1 MREHDEDL
9 YLPQQ
14 TKGYQNLQNDSSIKY
29 KARKVIWSIGEKNVG
44 FLYNSRPAR
53 LQSFKEMKEMWARKK
68 AWQIPHRKLKK
79 LEMLQTP
86 PTILSKKRVLEGA
99 QIDFMLNV
107 HINAENQ
114 AFQMIKIPGIL
125 YIMDQF

>member
-1 MREHDEDL
+1 
-9 YLPQQ
+9 
-14 TKGYQNLQNDSSIKY
+14 
-29 KARKVIWSIGEKNVG
+29 
-44 FLYNSRPAR
+44 
-53 LQSFKEMKEMWARKK
+53 
-68 AWQIPHRKLKK
+68 
-79 LEMLQTP
+79 MLQTP